1 MSTSDL
7 LKTCRHAS
15 LISLLLGTAL
25 LVFFFFANND
35 LVAFASV
42 PVVLAIGA
50 YNLKLLLQLV
60 WRGRKEKESRKALWQ
75 TGAIMSLNFPV
86 ALLYTKAVL
95 VLSSTL
101 LVRLVNDTAQP
112 LHQVVVLG
120 CGGQRPLADLQ
131 PGQATILWLPTSPPC
146 FEHTVLVQYTAGKAT
161 QQAIIDWY
169 VVGGKRVNLKLGS
182 NQAVALTNR

>member
-1 MSTSDL
+1 MSTSAL

-25 LVFFFFANND
+25 LVFFFFANN

-101 LVRLVNDTAQP
+101 LVRLVNNTAQP

-131 PGQATILWLPTSPPC
+131 PGQATIFWLPTSPPC
-146 FEHTVLVQYTAGKAT
+146 FENTVSVQYIIDETT
-161 QQAIIDWY
+161 QQAVIDWY
-169 VVGGKRVNLKLGS
+169 VVEGRRVNLKIGGG
-182 NQAVALTNR
+182 QQVAVTNR